1 MRERRAGVVRAAGA
15 VLAVLMASTL
25 VAGPAAAVSLA
36 ADQKPS
42 PTRTHPRTPQSR
54 GISDAGADHS
64 LDPSQL
70 RSQIAEAQRLRDDL
84 MASNAKIAAATDRL
98 ERLALQANQLLQDY
112 AKAKD
117 AERAARAEADRNLK
131 VFEEMTAQAADD
143 RSTVRAWA
151 FHAYTGGGSLA
162 DLSAMVEALNTPA
175 AEASDPL
182 AHLAYLSDQRVH
194 ALERIQHLAAEQ
206 QEVALKAVDARTA
219 ATVAAV
225 AAAEA
230 RKKLDTVIA
239 RQKIELE
246 ATRALHAEQVRRVGP
261 ISGLLLGSENQQA
274 RETTRDLRKA
284 LRLPDLFVDG
294 SKRACDGDERDY
306 PNGHIPAKALC
317 PLYKAPGES
326 LRPGAA
332 AAFNA
337 LSKAYERDSG
347 RPLCVTDSY
356 RSIAEQVSVKA
367 SRGKWAA
374 TPGTSEHGLGVALDL
389 CGGIQSFGSPG
400 YLWMRQNA
408 PLYGWYHPS
417 WAEPSGSLPEPWHWE
432 YAG

>member
-1 MRERRAGVVRAAGA
+1 M
-15 VLAVLMASTL
+15 LAVLTACTL
-25 VAGPAAAVSLA
+25 GAGQATAATPVAG
-36 ADQKPS
+36 QQPS
-42 PTRTHPRTPQSR
+42 PTRTSR
-54 GISDAGADHS
+54 AVTDAGADHS
-64 LDPSQL
+64 LDPGQL
-70 RSQIAEAQRLRDDL
+70 RAQIAEAQRLRDDL
-84 MASNAKIAAATDRL
+84 LASNAKIAASTDRL

-112 AKAKD
+112 AKAKE

-131 VFEEMTAQAADD
+131 VFEEMTAQADDD

-162 DLSAMVEALNTPA
+162 DLSAMVEALSTPA
-175 AEASDPL
+175 AAASDPL
-182 AHLAYLSDQRVH
+182 AHLSYLSDQRVH

-206 QEVALKAVDARTA
+206 QAVALKAVDARTA
-219 ATVAAV
+219 AGVAAL
-225 AAAEA
+225 AAADA
-230 RKKLDTVIA
+230 RKKLDGVIA
-239 RQKIELE
+239 KQKKELE
-246 ATRALHAEQVRRVGP
+246 TTRALHEEQVRRVGP

-284 LRLPDLFVDG
+284 AKLPDVFVDG
-294 SKRACDGDERDY
+294 SQRSCDGDERDY

-317 PLYKAPGES
+317 PLYEAPGES

-337 LSKAYERDSG
+337 LSKAYEKDSG

-356 RSIAEQVSVKA
+356 RSMAEQVSVKA

-374 TPGTSEHGLGVALDL
+374 TPGTSEHGLGMALDL
-389 CGGIQSFGSPG
+389 CGGIQSFGSAAH
-400 YLWMRQNA
+400 LWMRQNA